1 METSDAGHALTG
13 AHNADQCKAMSILDD
28 YKARVGETKTSSWL
42 EIDQARVNAF
52 ADVTLDQ
59 QFIHVDP
66 ERAKAETPF
75 GGPIAHGFLT
85 LSMLS
90 HFAAESLPDF
100 PKGVIGINY
109 GFDKVRFLSPVPVGA
124 RIRGV
129 FTLSSAEERKPGQ
142 IQLVQDCQVE
152 IDGADAP
159 ALSAKWLSLVVT
171 G

>member
-1 METSDAGHALTG
+1 MA
-13 AHNADQCKAMSILDD
+13 ILDD
-28 YKARVGETKTSSWL
+28 YRARVGETKTSSWF
-42 EIDQARVNAF
+42 EIDQERVNAF
-52 ADVTLDQ
+52 ADVTEDH

-66 ERAKAETPF
+66 ERARAETPF

-100 PKGVIGINY
+100 PEGVIGINY

-124 RIRGV
+124 KIRGV
-129 FTLSSAEERKPGQ
+129 FTLASAEERKPGQ
-142 IQLVQDCQVE
+142 VQLIQDCLVE
-152 IDGADAP
+152 IEGTDAA

>member
-1 METSDAGHALTG
+1 MA
-13 AHNADQCKAMSILDD
+13 ILDD
-28 YKARVGETKTSSWL
+28 YRARVGETKTSSWF
-42 EIDQARVNAF
+42 EIDQERVNAF
-52 ADVTLDQ
+52 ADVTEDH

-66 ERAKAETPF
+66 ERARAETPF

-100 PKGVIGINY
+100 PEGVIGINY

-129 FTLSSAEERKPGQ
+129 FTLASAEERKPGQ
-142 IQLVQDCQVE
+142 IQLIQDCQVE
-152 IDGADAP
+152 IEGFDAP

>member
-1 METSDAGHALTG
+1 MTLLDHYHSQIGETRTSD
-13 AHNADQCKAMSILDD
+13 
-28 YKARVGETKTSSWL
+28 WL
-42 EIDQARVNAF
+42 VVDQARVDAF
-52 ADVTLDQ
+52 ADVTLDH

-90 HFAAESLPDF
+90 HFAAQTLPAF
-100 PKGVIGINY
+100 PDKAIGINY
-109 GFDKVRFLSPVPVGA
+109 GFDKVRFLNPVLVGS

-129 FTLSSAEERKPGQ
+129 FTLASVEERKPGQ
-142 IQLVQDCQVE
+142 LQMTNACVVE
-152 IDGADAP
+152 IEGSETP
-159 ALSAKWLSLVVT
+159 ALAADWLSLVVT

>member
-1 METSDAGHALTG
+1 MA
-13 AHNADQCKAMSILDD
+13 ILDD

-42 EIDQARVNAF
+42 EIDQDRVNAF
-52 ADVTLDQ
+52 ADVTLDH

-66 ERAKAETPF
+66 ARAKAETPF

-90 HFAAESLPDF
+90 HFAAESLPDM
-100 PKGVIGINY
+100 PAGVIGINY

-124 RIRGV
+124 KIRGV
-129 FTLSSAEERKPGQ
+129 FTLASAEERKPGQ
-142 IQLVQDCQVE
+142 IQLIQDVTVE
-152 IDGADAP
+152 IEGGSTP
-159 ALSAKWLSLVVT
+159 ALSAQWISLVVT

>member
-1 METSDAGHALTG
+1 
-13 AHNADQCKAMSILDD
+13 MSILDL
-28 YKARVGETKTSSWL
+28 YKSRIGETNVSSWF
-42 EIDQARVNAF
+42 EIDQSRVNAF

-90 HFAAESLPDF
+90 HFAEQSLPQFSEESLSEF
-100 PKGVIGINY
+100 PEGVIGINY
-109 GFDKVRFLSPVPVGA
+109 GFDKVRFLAPVPVGA
-124 RIRGV
+124 KIRGS
-129 FTLSSAEERKPGQ
+129 FTLASAEERKPGQ
-142 IQLVQDCQVE
+142 IQLTQDCTVE
-152 IDGADAP
+152 IEGSDTP